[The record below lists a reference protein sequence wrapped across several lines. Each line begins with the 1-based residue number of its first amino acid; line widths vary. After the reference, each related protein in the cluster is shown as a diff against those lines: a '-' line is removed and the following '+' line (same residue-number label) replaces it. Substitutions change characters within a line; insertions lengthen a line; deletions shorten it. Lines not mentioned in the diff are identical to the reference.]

1 MHLLFFSSFLSLSFS
16 FVRPFSILFF
26 MFASPSNK
34 TKRFDLLVFFVCACV
49 STRYEVEHKKKLQKN
64 GQTSSS
70 HRIDLRKK
78 KAILV
83 GKTAICLFF
92 SLNARLISSYT
103 KRNAMHVYL
112 TRAKRKKKKNNNRPS
127 IEQEKGKKNVSRSS

>member
-1 MHLLFFSSFLSLSFS
+1 
-16 FVRPFSILFF
+16 

-49 STRYEVEHKKKLQKN
+49 STRYEVEHKKNYKRTDKQVAAIAS
-64 GQTSSS
+64 TSE
-70 HRIDLRKK
+70 K

-127 IEQEKGKKNVSRSS
+127 IEQEKGEKKCLAFELKAWLNSSPIYICCCYFFF